1 MNLLMFK
8 DYLIAP
14 AGSKVKLVRLLYC
27 KSNSYQSALVG
38 IELGD
43 HQGKCILQTKLM
55 REHYLEPNTD
65 Y

>member
-8 DYLIAP
+8 DYFIAP

-38 IELGD
+38 VEFGD
-43 HQGKCILQTKLM
+43 HQGKCIL
-55 REHYLEPNTD
+55 
-65 Y
+65 